1 MIFFSNFVKIVWVMR
16 RLLYLLLGALGFTA
30 CSDNSIN
37 SMMCEYGTP
46 TVQFTVKGRVT
57 DADGKPIK
65 GIVIS
70 SKDVYGLDA
79 VTGEDGH
86 FATQKIEAIGIHGTL
101 LFTDIDGAE
110 NGGEFE
116 TQTVDL
122 DTLPETKVAEGDGD
136 WYMGEYEVTADVKL
150 KAK

>member
-1 MIFFSNFVKIVWVMR
+1 MR
-16 RLLYLLLGALGFTA
+16 RLLYLFLGALGFTA
-30 CSDNSIN
+30 CSDN

-70 SKDVYGLDA
+70 SKEVNYFSENGGLEA

-86 FATQKIEAIGIHGTL
+86 FATQRVKAIGIHGKL

-116 TQTVDL
+116 TQTVEL
-122 DTLPETKVAEGDGD
+122 HTLPETKIAEGDGGWD
-136 WYMGEYEVTADVKL
+136 VGKYEVTANVKL

>member
-1 MIFFSNFVKIVWVMR
+1 
-16 RLLYLLLGALGFTA
+16 
-30 CSDNSIN
+30 
-37 SMMCEYGTP
+37 MCEYGTP
-46 TVQFTVKGRVT
+46 TAQFTVKGRVT

-110 NGGEFE
+110 NDGEFE
-116 TQTVDL
+116 TQTVEL
-122 DTLPETKVAEGDGD
+122 HTLPETKIAEGDGGWD
-136 WYMGEYEVTADVKL
+136 VGEYEVTANVKL

>member
-1 MIFFSNFVKIVWVMR
+1 MR
-16 RLLYLLLGALGFTA
+16 RLLCLLLGALGFTA

-65 GIVIS
+65 GIVVS
-70 SKDVYGLDA
+70 STEVNSFSENAGLEA
-79 VTGEDGH
+79 VTGEDGR
-86 FATQKIEAIGIHGTL
+86 FTTQKVKAIGIHGKL

-116 TQTVDL
+116 TQTVEL
-122 DTLPETKVAEGDGD
+122 HTLPETKIAEGDGGWD
-136 WYMGEYEVTADVKL
+136 VGEYEVTANVKL

>member
-1 MIFFSNFVKIVWVMR
+1 MR
-16 RLLYLLLGALGFTA
+16 RLIYLLLGALGFTA
-30 CSDNSIN
+30 CSE
-37 SMMCEYGTP
+37 SMMCEYGSP
-46 TVQFTVKGRVT
+46 TVHFTVKGRVT

-70 SKDVYGLDA
+70 SNEVYGLEA

-86 FATQKIEAIGIHGTL
+86 FATKTIPSTNIHGKL

-116 TQTVDL
+116 TLTVDL
-122 DTLPETKVAEGDGD
+122 NTLPETKVAEGDGD
-136 WYMGEYEVTADVKL
+136 WDMGEYEVTADVKL

>member
-1 MIFFSNFVKIVWVMR
+1 MKKLI
-16 RLLYLLLGALGFTA
+16 YLLIGALGFTA
-30 CSDNSIN
+30 CEESE
-37 SMMCEYGTP
+37 MCEYGTP
-46 TVQFTVKGRVT
+46 TVDFTVKGRVT
-57 DADGKPIK
+57 DADGKPVK
-65 GIVIS
+65 GIVVS

-86 FATQKIEAIGIHGTL
+86 FATKTIQAVGIHGTL
-101 LFTDIDGAE
+101 LFTDTDGAE

-116 TQTVDL
+116 TLTVDL
-122 DTLPETKVAEGDGD
+122 NTLPETKVVEGDGD

>member
-1 MIFFSNFVKIVWVMR
+1 MIFFSNFVKIVLVMR
-16 RLLYLLLGALGFTA
+16 RLIYLLLGALGFTA
-30 CSDNSIN
+30 CSE

-46 TVQFTVKGRVT
+46 TAHFTVKGRVT

-65 GIVIS
+65 GIVVS

-79 VTGEDGH
+79 VTGEDGQ
-86 FATQKIEAIGIHGTL
+86 FATKTIPAVGIHGTL

-122 DTLPETKVAEGDGD
+122 DTLPETKVAEGDGH
-136 WYMGEYEVTADVKL
+136 WYVGEYEVTADVKL